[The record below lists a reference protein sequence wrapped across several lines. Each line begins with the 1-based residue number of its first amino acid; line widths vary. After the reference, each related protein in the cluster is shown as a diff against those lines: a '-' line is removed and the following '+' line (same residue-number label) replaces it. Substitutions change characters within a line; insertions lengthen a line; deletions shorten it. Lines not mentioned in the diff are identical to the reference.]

1 MVQPEAERDRRRLR
15 RPAPPDRR
23 GETVE
28 HGGRGRRRSH
38 LEDRNSEVEILRRR
52 RTAIEER
59 ELLRRGGTAGQ
70 RACVRRIGNGRIDR
84 REVDDVAVSLDA
96 EVELVPGMVAALTAP
111 KIPTPATAA
120 KAAPKVRRLSSRI
133 AASRARTRM
142 AVWSVLSMGYSLAEG
157 AKPHL
162 RAR

>member
-1 MVQPEAERDRRRLR
+1 MPRTTTALSRIKVTA
-15 RPAPPDRR
+15 PAPRVVYQRTLLDTGQWEAPETATPPPD
-23 GETVE
+23 EELTP
-28 HGGRGRRRSH
+28 
-38 LEDRNSEVEILRRR
+38 LEDCSPLDEEDEEVEDVDVL
-52 RTAIEER
+52 AEVEV
-59 ELLRRGGTAGQ
+59 L
-70 RACVRRIGNGRIDR
+70 
-84 REVDDVAVSLDA
+84 EVDDVAVSLDA

-133 AASRARTRM
+133 AASRARTRT